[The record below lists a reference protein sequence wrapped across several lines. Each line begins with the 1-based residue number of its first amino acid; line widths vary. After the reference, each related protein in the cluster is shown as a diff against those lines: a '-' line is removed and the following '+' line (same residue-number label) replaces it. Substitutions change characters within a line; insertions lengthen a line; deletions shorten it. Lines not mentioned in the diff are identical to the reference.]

1 MKSDKKFIIL
11 SILVLL
17 LIVWFYI
24 ANADF
29 TSKSTSDELLLKKI
43 TELELKIDSL
53 NQRKDSIRSVIDST
67 HVKIITNEK
76 HYQERVNTIITQ
88 SDSFSES
95 FTRQYLR
102 DYATTRGY
110 RIIGASKTK

>member
-1 MKSDKKFIIL
+1 MKTKGYVVISVITMLIL
-11 SILVLL
+11 IWV
-17 LIVWFYI
+17 YI

-29 TSKSTSDELLLKKI
+29 TPKSTSDELLLKKI

-102 DYATTRGY
+102 DYASTRGY
-110 RIIGASKTK
+110 RIIGASETE